1 MFANLFEQF
10 LKERR
15 LLKNIS
21 PKTEKYYRQALIA
34 YERYSGE
41 SLDSLSS
48 GKLNKWVVAM
58 LETDI
63 KPVSCNTYIS
73 AMNAFFN
80 WLLENEIIP
89 KRLKADI
96 LKIEQKGF
104 KTLSESQLWLIAYYK
119 PENPSEW
126 RTHAITSLLIDT
138 GVRIEEALGLLAV
151 NVNFE
156 DALITIKGKGGKDRT
171 IPISFEMRKRLWTYY
186 HKKRIKNP
194 SPYVFNTR
202 TCGRVEYH
210 NFRRDLSM
218 LCEKLELG
226 EVRIHPHGFRHFYAV
241 NFLRKGGD
249 LFRLS
254 KILGH
259 TSIQTT
265 QIYLRSMGIEAMQ
278 EIHQQLSPLTRK

>member
-1 MFANLFEQF
+1 MQSLFEQF

-21 PKTEKYYRQALIA
+21 PKTENYYRQALIA
-34 YERYSGE
+34 FVRYSGE

-48 GKLNKWVVAM
+48 GKLNKWIVAM
-58 LETDI
+58 LEAEV

-80 WLLENEIIP
+80 WCFENEITP
-89 KRLKADI
+89 KRFKADI
-96 LKIEQKGF
+96 LKIEEKGF
-104 KTLSESQLWLIAYYK
+104 KTLSESQLWQIASYK
-119 PENPSEW
+119 PETSSEW
-126 RTHAITSLLIDT
+126 RTHTITSLLIDT
-138 GVRIEEALGLLAV
+138 GLRIEEALSLLIA

-171 IPISFEMRKRLWTYY
+171 IPISFEMRKRLWVYF

-194 SPYVFNTR
+194 SSYVFNTR

-210 NFRRDLSM
+210 NFRRDLLM
-218 LCEKLELG
+218 LCEKLKLG

-265 QIYLRSMGIEAMQ
+265 QIYLRSMGIEALQ
-278 EIHQQLSPLTRK
+278 EIHQQLSPLTKS

>member
-1 MFANLFEQF
+1 MKDLFEQF

-21 PKTEKYYRQALIA
+21 PKTETYYRQALIA
-34 YERYSGE
+34 FEKYSGE
-41 SLDSLSS
+41 KLDSLSS
-48 GKLNKWVVAM
+48 GKLNKWVIAM
-58 LETDI
+58 LEAGV

-80 WLLENEIIP
+80 WLLENEVIP
-89 KRLKADI
+89 KRLKVDI
-96 LKIEQKGF
+96 LKVEEKGF
-104 KTLSESQLWLIAYYK
+104 KTLSENQLWQIAYYK

-138 GVRIEEALGLLAV
+138 GLRIEEALSLLVA

-171 IPISFEMRKRLWTYY
+171 IPVSFEMRKRLWVYF
-186 HKKRIKNP
+186 HKKRLKNP
-194 SPYVFNTR
+194 SSYFFNTR
-202 TCGRVEYH
+202 TCGKVEYH
-210 NFRRDLSM
+210 NFRRDLLM
-218 LCEKLELG
+218 LCQKLELG

-265 QIYLRSMGIEAMQ
+265 QIYLRSMGIEALQ
-278 EIHQQLSPLTRK
+278 EIHQQLSPLTKR